1 MASILKVDDLRGNT
15 SAGDI
20 TITSEGGSATM
31 QLQQGLLKSFVTFD
45 SSTAVQDSF
54 NIASLTDNG
63 TGDTSQTIT
72 NAMSNT
78 DYGCEITT
86 GRNTGSGARSYSST
100 MTDGKSTTVQR
111 MQNMDGRSTISSPS
125 KLDNDFTVAV
135 NVGDL
140 A

>member
-1 MASILKVDDLRGNT
+1 MALTQIVNDGLGASLTAT
-15 SAGDI
+15 SDGGAV
-20 TITSEGGSATM
+20 TTSV
-31 QLQQGLLKSFVTFD
+31 QQGLLKSFVTFD

-86 GRNTGSGARSYSST
+86 GRDTGSGARSYSST

-111 MQNMDGRSTISSPS
+111 MQNMDGRSTASAPARI
-125 KLDNDFTVAV
+125 DNPFTVAV